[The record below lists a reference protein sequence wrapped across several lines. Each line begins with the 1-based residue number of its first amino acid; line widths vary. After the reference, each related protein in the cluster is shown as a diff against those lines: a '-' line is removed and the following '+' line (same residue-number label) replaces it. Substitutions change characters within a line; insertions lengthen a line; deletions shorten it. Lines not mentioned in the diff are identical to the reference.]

1 MKRQILYDSKWG
13 MSMALIIILA
23 IVGCAGQEQASTVPT
38 EASSTAAASSP
49 PPVSIESTATSQPV
63 PAKNV
68 LYQDNFTN
76 ESTGWPKAEF
86 DNYFIGYH
94 EPEYYHVEITSPN
107 SRAPIIGIPEPEQH
121 SYGDVT
127 IELQVLIA
135 SGRTSPEG
143 DFRYGLAFRRS
154 GDQYYAFTI
163 SPRAKKWYVFKS
175 SPNGLV
181 PLKEGTDDSI
191 HDGDVDD
198 LLRVDAQGPN
208 FLFHINDR
216 LVGQVADPDY
226 TGGEVGFYVESID
239 SPNIHIHF
247 DTLTV
252 RNLEVSVLCNFNAKS
267 LYVRSGPGKRYTPIA
282 VLSTGDTFEPFGL
295 SADREW
301 IKIKVKGSED
311 PGWVFI
317 SESFM
322 SCNAPIDFLPIVSP

>member
-1 MKRQILYDSKWG
+1 MKSQIIYRSKWG
-13 MSMALIIILA
+13 MSMALIIIFA
-23 IVGCAGQEQASTVPT
+23 IVGCAGQEQASTVPPA
-38 EASSTAAASSP
+38 ASSTAAASSP
-49 PPVSIESTATSQPV
+49 PAVSVESTATSQPTPV
-63 PAKNV
+63 KNV

-76 ESTGWPKAEF
+76 EATGWSKAEF

-107 SRAPIIGIPEPEQH
+107 SRAPIVGIPEPEQH

-181 PLKEGTDDSI
+181 PLQEGTDDSI

-198 LLRVDAQGPN
+198 LLRVNAQGPN
-208 FLFHINDR
+208 FSFQINNR
-216 LVGQVADPDY
+216 LVTEVTDADY
-226 TGGEVGFYVESID
+226 TSGEVGFYVESID
-239 SPNIHIHF
+239 SPNTHIHF
-247 DTLTV
+247 DTLTI
-252 RNLEVSVLCNFNAKS
+252 RNLEVSLLCNFNATS
-267 LYVRSGPGKRYTPIA
+267 LYVRSGPGGGYTPIA
-282 VLSTGDTFEPFGL
+282 VLSTGDTVEPFGL
-295 SADREW
+295 SADRKW

-322 SCNAPIDFLPIVSP
+322 SCNAPVDLLPTFSP